1 MLVSNQSVSQ
11 SWLWQVVKQT
21 VIQSV
26 SQSFN
31 QLFDHSIIHYIK
43 RRAHNII
50 YVNGTGDQNDF
61 RFFPLRFLEAPTPLR
76 YNLGWCYFPPPSFHL
91 PQMCTKY
98 QTARPPKPPP
108 PLLHHHHHAND
119 ENGLQKYCLK
129 HIDSQ
134 KHFLVHKSPIDNVF
148 LHPCPFSTIFRKRV
162 VRIVLMV
169 RS

>member
-1 MLVSNQSVSQ
+1 MGQGTRMILDFFLCDFWKPLPPSGII
-11 SWLWQVVKQT
+11 WDG
-21 VIQSV
+21 VISP
-26 SQSFN
+26 
-31 QLFDHSIIHYIK
+31 LPHSISRK
-43 RRAHNII
+43 CA
-50 YVNGTGDQNDF
+50 QNTRPPDH
-61 RFFPLRFLEAPTPLR
+61 PTP
-76 YNLGWCYFPPPSFHL
+76 PS
-91 PQMCTKY
+91 
-98 QTARPPKPPP
+98 

-148 LHPCPFSTIFRKRV
+148 LHPCPFSTIFRKSV